1 MRSAMSKRNL
11 ILKAL
16 ENSIRCLY
24 VVAILG
30 NFAATRI
37 RCNRNRVAKFSAKVL
52 VHIAQT
58 STASDFSDTRA
69 ESALAPERA
78 PACLIIEMK
87 SRGKRIALV
96 IAFVSFFIDDV
107 SRFND

>member
-30 NFAATRI
+30 NFAAIETASQNFPRKSLFI
-37 RCNRNRVAKFSAKVL
+37 LHKQSS
-52 VHIAQT
+52 I
-58 STASDFSDTRA
+58 ASDFSDTRA